1 MNKRYIDFVPA
12 KKKTAPRAGSGSVA
26 VPNGSYGG
34 KVAETGSSE
43 PRRQVA
49 PVSAPK
55 RADFGAKMTG
65 PAPKMPV
72 FGMKTTGPAPKRAG
86 FGAKTTGP
94 ALKMATS
101 PKITRN
107 EAAGFATEADGGIRV
122 EEMFA
127 ERPRPAGVSTG
138 RVEPKYGVIED
149 YHPKFV
155 QTEVAK
161 RPLGAKTEEKG
172 STGAVARA
180 KKTTMRVAGPAKV
193 ANTVGAKMA
202 GASVVGAKG
211 GAKAAMKPAA
221 MRPVKAKFVNT
232 NKIEKRPLSQGGAMP
247 KPPVAAPKETPKK
260 KPEVIIAKPAKD
272 SKAGM
277 IVAIILTIILGAAAG
292 TVAFLLLP
300 K

>member
-12 KKKTAPRAGSGSVA
+12 KRKTAPRAGSGSVA

-55 RADFGAKMTG
+55 RPDFGM
-65 PAPKMPV
+65 
-72 FGMKTTGPAPKRAG
+72 
-86 FGAKTTGP
+86 KTTGP

-107 EAAGFATEADGGIRV
+107 ETAGFVTEADSGIRV

-161 RPLGAKTEEKG
+161 RPLGAKAEEKG

-180 KKTTMRVAGPAKV
+180 KKTAMRAA
-193 ANTVGAKMA
+193 
-202 GASVVGAKG
+202 G
-211 GAKAAMKPAA
+211 GAKAATKPAA

-232 NKIEKRPLSQGGAMP
+232 NKIEKRPLSQGGATP
-247 KPPVAAPKETPKK
+247 KPPVVAPKETPKK